1 MLISDGSS
9 DVCSSDLEVWRQIG
23 DAARIVVGDGRIA
36 VRQIAPALVRAPGL
50 WMHALERRGADDV
63 DPPVVAILEAHN
75 LDPRHQ
81 RVSEDRKRSRLTHS
95 HSRATGSPACACQQI
110 QSLTT
115 IT

>member
-23 DAARIVVGDGRIA
+23 DAARIVVGAGRIA

-63 DPPVVAILEAHN
+63 DPPVVAILEAQN

-81 RVSEDRKRSRLTHS
+81 RVADDEMQLAADQLVGALRPHPRRK
-95 HSRATGSPACACQQI
+95 AD
-110 QSLTT
+110 
-115 IT
+115 